1 MPTVAK
7 DCGLGAVCVCFF
19 NMWNEETMGERLCVF
34 GHVYAYVPA
43 WGGFFAATLLCEG
56 LSLYRPA
63 VSGGVCGPP
72 VRSQQT
78 PKAK

>member
-7 DCGLGAVCVCFF
+7 DCGLGAVYVCFF

-43 WGGFFAATLLCEG
+43 WGG
-56 LSLYRPA
+56 
-63 VSGGVCGPP
+63 GGVLCCNTA
-72 VRSQQT
+72 V
-78 PKAK
+78 